1 MQWRGKAKPRPED
14 VSPSAAIR
22 WRPKTAI
29 ALMLALAVFSGCA
42 GAQDAAGR
50 MASSRSELDA
60 VKAKLKA
67 AEAEVADTES
77 SHAEAT
83 KALKQAEVA
92 MSKIL
97 RRVRELA
104 RDRKTAEEAVAKI
117 EADLRQT
124 QTRVEAGRAAL
135 ADWLR
140 SYYQHGGEPGVGYL
154 LSAREPNQLARDAYY
169 LEQIGREKQAIVV
182 RLREAMALQARQQAE
197 AEAHRAKVARLESA
211 QQRELAELKKERDR
225 RGQILAELSKSL
237 KSRKDEVA
245 SLQRDQTR
253 LQALMIELAK
263 ARARP
268 RPSPPTAS
276 AAPREPVVAA
286 SRYSADSSARGKAFA
301 ALRGQLKAPLKG
313 QVVGRFGADR
323 AEGGTTWKGIFIR
336 ADNGDEVHA
345 VADGEVVFSDW
356 LRGFGNLIIIDHG
369 QGYLTVYGNNDAL
382 FKSNGERVSA
392 GDVLAAAGDS
402 GGNPEPGLYFEIRHQ
417 GRPVD
422 PMDWIRLN

>member
-1 MQWRGKAKPRPED
+1 M
-14 VSPSAAIR
+14 SPSAAKR
-22 WRPKTAI
+22 WRPMTAI
-29 ALMLALAVFSGCA
+29 ALTLALVVMPGLA
-42 GAQDAAGR
+42 GADEATARIAA
-50 MASSRSELDA
+50 SRSELDA
-60 VKAKLKA
+60 VKAKLRA

-77 SHAEAT
+77 THSDAA
-83 KALKQAEVA
+83 KALKQADVA
-92 MSKIL
+92 VSKIL
-97 RRVRELA
+97 RRVRE
-104 RDRKTAEEAVAKI
+104 RVRERKAADEAVAQI
-117 EADLRQT
+117 EAALRQT
-124 QTRVEAGRAAL
+124 QSRIEAGRAAL

-169 LEQIGREKQAIVV
+169 LEQIGREKQAIVS
-182 RLREAMALQARQQAE
+182 RLREAMALQARQQE
-197 AEAHRAKVARLESA
+197 TAEAHRAEVARLEA
-211 QQRELAELKKERDR
+211 EQRRELAELKKERDR
-225 RGQILAELSKSL
+225 RGQILAELAKEL
-237 KSRKDEVA
+237 KTQKDEVV
-245 SLQRDQTR
+245 SLQRDEAR
-253 LQALMIELAK
+253 LRALMIELAK

-268 RPSPPTAS
+268 RPTPPRTTE
-276 AAPREPVVAA
+276 APSEPVVAS
-286 SRYSADSSARGKAFA
+286 SRQSADQSARGKAFA

-323 AEGGTTWKGIFIR
+323 AAGGTTWKGIFIR

-369 QGYLTVYGNNDAL
+369 QGYLTVYGNNEAL

-417 GRPVD
+417 GRAVD

>member
-1 MQWRGKAKPRPED
+1 M
-14 VSPSAAIR
+14 VV
-22 WRPKTAI
+22 
-29 ALMLALAVFSGCA
+29 LAVFSVRA
-42 GAQDAAGR
+42 GAQDVTGR

-60 VKAKLKA
+60 VKAKLRA

-77 SHAEAT
+77 NHAEAT
-83 KALKQAEVA
+83 KALRQAEVA
-92 MSKIL
+92 VSKIL

-104 RDRKTAEEAVAKI
+104 RERKSAEDAVARV
-117 EADLRQT
+117 EAALRQT
-124 QTRVEAGRAAL
+124 QDRVAAGRAAL

-154 LSAREPNQLARDAYY
+154 LGAREPNQLARDAYY
-169 LEQIGREKQAIVV
+169 LEQVGREKQAIIG
-182 RLREAMALQARQQAE
+182 RLREAMALQTRQQAE
-197 AEAHRAKVARLESA
+197 AEARRAELVRLETA
-211 QQRELAELKKERDR
+211 QKRELAELKKERDR
-225 RGQILAELSKSL
+225 REQILAELSKSL

-245 SLQRDQTR
+245 GLQRDQAR
-253 LQALMIELAK
+253 LQALMVELAK

-268 RPSPPTAS
+268 RPSTSSP
-276 AAPREPVVAA
+276 APREPVVAA
-286 SRYSADSSARGKAFA
+286 TTRSADSSARGKAFA